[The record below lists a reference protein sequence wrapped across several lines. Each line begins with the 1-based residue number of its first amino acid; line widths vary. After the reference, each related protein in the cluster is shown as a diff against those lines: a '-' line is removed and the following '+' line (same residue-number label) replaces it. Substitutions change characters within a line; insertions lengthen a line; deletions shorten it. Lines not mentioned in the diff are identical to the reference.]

1 MSTEPTVPP
10 FRTTVL
16 PTQPVYCGQVDLT
29 AGSYAVWVEFVWSTA
44 REEWIV
50 TPRLRR
56 GPSLD
61 EELAS
66 LTDAAE

>member
-1 MSTEPTVPP
+1 M
-10 FRTTVL
+10 
-16 PTQPVYCGQVDLT
+16 YCGQVDLT
-29 AGSYAVWVEFVWSTA
+29 AGSYAVWVEFVWSSE

-56 GPSLD
+56 GPTLD